1 MVMLGNGLSAAKHHE
16 DALSVREAELS
27 LARRV
32 GASARDMLVTQ
43 GNLAMTYEK
52 LGRLDQA
59 LQMKRDV
66 YSGRLQLDGV
76 EQEETLRAAN
86 NYANLLVNLRR
97 FGEAK
102 LLLRKTMPVARRV
115 IGKNH
120 RLTLK
125 MRWIYAEALYLPDG
139 VTLDHLREAVTML
152 EETERTARRVLGGA
166 HPFVSDVVRHLR
178 YAREALGA
186 REAPSI

>member
-1 MVMLGNGLSAAKHHE
+1 
-16 DALSVREAELS
+16 
-27 LARRV
+27 
-32 GASARDMLVTQ
+32 MLVTQ